1 MSELAFDKEGN
12 PFRFSRRTK
21 KLRPR
26 RWKNAGQRGTC
37 AAVLDP
43 DGEQLLV
50 DADAEYTE
58 FRAAVGN
65 VPGFYRLDQC
75 DEDGALI
82 EDAPPAYVSIES
94 VRNSAPVAEI
104 DSRDALIR
112 DLAQINAEMTRTIVE
127 RFSNVM
133 QAAADVLRAADGAGL
148 PRREPLPSAPMSAK
162 EEEQDD
168 DDDDDDDEGDDSDES
183 ERYKRHPAEV
193 VWSTVEPMIPMIGTW
208 LSSVVSKRLSSKP
221 TPAASAPA
229 EPAPAPTAPAPTA
242 HDPVVP
248 GPAAPAATAPAPAGP
263 DPDPVAPVPVA
274 VPAPSAPTRPAP
286 AAPAPGAPAPDHASA
301 AGALTS
307 SAIVPTPGAPA
318 PATAAPTAEQAPSIA
333 ADLPPGTATGTG
345 SAAPSAA
352 LVSAAP
358 AETGQLDGPRNA
370 LPAVEPTPEQWAHLY
385 AIRAR
390 LSPREAAIAQAV
402 VLRMPAELRAHW
414 LAELSMLSV
423 EEATEAVRSMI
434 PKPTT
439 KQTRARKSPE
449 DDGQEEG

>member
-12 PFRFSRRTK
+12 LFRFSRRTK

-133 QAAADVLRAADGAGL
+133 QAAADVLRAADGAGV
-148 PRREPLPSAPMSAK
+148 PRREPLPPAPMSR
-162 EEEQDD
+162 EGGGRRRRGRTN
-168 DDDDDDDEGDDSDES
+168 DDEGDDSDES
-183 ERYKRHPAEV
+183 ERYKRHPAEI

-208 LSSVVSKRLSSKP
+208 LSSVVSKRLSSKR
-221 TPAASAPA
+221 TGASAPA
-229 EPAPAPTAPAPTA
+229 APAPAPTAPAPAVTRSCSA
-242 HDPVVP
+242 RTGRACGDS
-248 GPAAPAATAPAPAGP
+248 ARAG
-263 DPDPVAPVPVA
+263 
-274 VPAPSAPTRPAP
+274 
-286 AAPAPGAPAPDHASA
+286 
-301 AGALTS
+301 
-307 SAIVPTPGAPA
+307 
-318 PATAAPTAEQAPSIA
+318 
-333 ADLPPGTATGTG
+333 
-345 SAAPSAA
+345 
-352 LVSAAP
+352 
-358 AETGQLDGPRNA
+358 
-370 LPAVEPTPEQWAHLY
+370 
-385 AIRAR
+385 RAR
-390 LSPREAAIAQAV
+390 S
-402 VLRMPAELRAHW
+402 
-414 LAELSMLSV
+414 
-423 EEATEAVRSMI
+423 
-434 PKPTT
+434 
-439 KQTRARKSPE
+439 
-449 DDGQEEG
+449 

>member
-50 DADAEYTE
+50 DADAEYAE

-75 DEDGALI
+75 DEDGGLI
-82 EDAPPAYVSIES
+82 EDALPAYVSIES
-94 VRNSAPVAEI
+94 VRNAAPVGEI

-148 PRREPLPSAPMSAK
+148 PRREPLPSTPMSAK
-162 EEEQDD
+162 EEERDD
-168 DDDDDDDEGDDSDES
+168 DDDADEEDDSDER
-183 ERYKRHPAEV
+183 ERYKRHPAEI
-193 VWSTVEPMIPMIGTW
+193 VWESVEPMIPMIGTW

-221 TPAASAPA
+221 APAASAPA

-242 HDPVVP
+242 PDPVVP
-248 GPAAPAATAPAPAGP
+248 GPAAPAAPAHAHAPAGP
-263 DPDPVAPVPVA
+263 DPDPVAPVPTV
-274 VPAPSAPTRPAP
+274 VTAPSAPARPAS
-286 AAPAPGAPAPDHASA
+286 AAPAPATPAPAHASA
-301 AGALTS
+301 VGAPTS

-318 PATAAPTAEQAPSIA
+318 PTTAAPTVEQASTIA
-333 ADLPPGTATGTG
+333 ADLSPGTATGTD

-358 AETGQLDGPRNA
+358 AETGQLDVPRNA
-370 LPAVEPTPEQWAHLY
+370 LPVLEPTPEQWAHLY

-402 VLRMPAELRAHW
+402 IVRMPAELRAQW
-414 LAELSMLSV
+414 LAELSVLSV

-434 PKPTT
+434 PKPAP
-439 KQTRARKSPE
+439 KQGRARKVPE
-449 DDGQEEG
+449 DGGQEEG